1 LSGKNNGPVG
11 AAYPRRRRLKVKEKV
26 KKKQTA
32 FNLTL
37 EAITALKETKKR
49 EGGTMSQL
57 VEKAIMTL
65 YKING

>member
-1 LSGKNNGPVG
+1 M
-11 AAYPRRRRLKVKEKV
+11 RRLKVKEKV